1 MKGQQGFTLIE
12 LMIVVAIIGI
22 LASVAIPQYQTYIAR
37 TDAATV
43 ATSSLRPIQNAI
55 AEYAA
60 TYGNLPANY
69 SALANVSFVK
79 LDDSVYSANDF
90 AITNKVGSITYTGTI
105 NATDPTLS
113 TGTLTL
119 NFNHSNNSLGTKT
132 LIVTTSINNAG
143 TVSFTQSGGTLE
155 AKYRPKI

>member
-1 MKGQQGFTLIE
+1 MKGQKGFTLIE

-60 TYGNLPANY
+60 TYGNLPTNY
-69 SALANVSFVK
+69 AALADVSFVK
-79 LDDSVYSANDF
+79 LDNSNYAAADF
-90 AITNKVGSITYTGTI
+90 AVTDKVGTITYAGVI
-105 NATDPTLS
+105 DAADPTAS
-113 TGTLTL
+113 VGTLTL
-119 NFNHSNNSLGTKT
+119 NFAHKNNSLGTKT
-132 LIVTTSINNAG
+132 LIITVAINNAG